1 MASDKIKINTGSLKS
16 DAETI
21 RANIAEMK
29 KLMTDLQNSLTQLDA
44 MWDGP
49 TSEAFKSVF
58 HSDVNALD
66 RVISY
71 LNEINKFEDKAKADY
86 EKCER
91 YVGEIISAIRV

>member
-49 TSEAFKSVF
+49 TSESFKSVF

-91 YVGEIISAIRV
+91 HVGEIISAIRV